1 LRIAGSYYILNH
13 LQLKPIVPLNLK
25 GLPRFHMFD
34 NLSDRLE
41 TIYKKLKGR
50 GVLKEVDV
58 DDALREIRVALIE
71 ADVSLPVIK
80 DFIEEVRV
88 QALGKEV
95 LKSLT
100 PGHQMVKIV
109 NDHLTHLLGEEFID
123 LQNASKPPTIVLMA
137 GLQGSGK
144 TTTVGKLAKRFK
156 EKGKNCLLVPAD
168 VYRPAAIEQLHVL
181 GRDLDVAVYD
191 AGEDKDPISICKKAL
206 DEAINKMSQV
216 VIIDTA
222 GRQQVDDVL
231 MEELKQ
237 IKKTVQ
243 PHEVLFVA
251 DAMMGQQ
258 SADIAKT
265 FNDAVGIDGV
275 VLTKMDGDARGGAA
289 FSIRRVTGKPIRFIG
304 MGEKLDAL
312 EPFHPD
318 RIVSR
323 ILGMGDVMSLVEKAE
338 QNFEAEEQ
346 QKLEK
351 KIKKNAFT
359 LEDFRDQLKQVQKMG
374 SMEQLLGMIPGAGKL
389 TKGLKIDD
397 RAFVQVEAIINS
409 MTVKEREKHII
420 INSSRKRRIAQGSGT
435 RVNDVNK
442 LLKQFAQMQKMMKK
456 VARGGG
462 VNFGSLMGG
471 QGMSRFS

>member
-1 LRIAGSYYILNH
+1 
-13 LQLKPIVPLNLK
+13 
-25 GLPRFHMFD
+25 MFE

-41 TIYKKLKGR
+41 RIYKKLKGR
-50 GVLKEVDV
+50 GILKEVDV
-58 DDALREIRVALIE
+58 DEALREIRVALIE

-80 DFIEEVRV
+80 DFLAPVREKAVGQEVF
-88 QALGKEV
+88 
-95 LKSLT
+95 KSLT

-109 NDHLTHLLGEEFID
+109 NDELTVLIGDAFTDIQL
-123 LQNASKPPTIVLMA
+123 AAKPPTIILMA

-181 GRDLDVAVYD
+181 GRDLSVAVYD
-191 AGEDKDPISICKKAL
+191 GGDEKDPIAICKKAL

-222 GRQQVDDVL
+222 GRQQVDDDL
-231 MEELKQ
+231 MDELKR
-237 IKKTVQ
+237 IKETVQ

-258 SADIAKT
+258 AAEIAKT

-289 FSIRRVTGKPIRFIG
+289 LSIKSITGKPIRFVG

-338 QNFEAEEQ
+338 ENFEKEEQ
-346 QKLEK
+346 EELQKK
-351 KIKKNAFT
+351 FKANSFT

-374 SMEQLLGMIPGAGKL
+374 SMEQLMGMIPGAGKL
-389 TKGLKIDD
+389 KGLKVDNN
-397 RAFVQVEAIINS
+397 AFVQIEAIINS
-409 MTVKEREKHII
+409 MTPRERGKHNI
-420 INSSRKRRIAQGSGT
+420 INASRKRRIAQGSGT
-435 RVNDVNK
+435 RVNDINK

-456 VARGGG
+456 VSRGGG
-462 VNFGSLMGG
+462 LNFGSLMGG
-471 QGMSRFS
+471 GGGGFMGR

>member
-1 LRIAGSYYILNH
+1 
-13 LQLKPIVPLNLK
+13 
-25 GLPRFHMFD
+25 MFE

-41 TIYKKLKGR
+41 RIYKKLKGR
-50 GVLKEVDV
+50 GILKEADV
-58 DDALREIRVALIE
+58 DEALREIRVALIE

-80 DFIEEVRV
+80 DFLAPVREKAV
-88 QALGKEV
+88 GQEV

-109 NDHLTHLLGEEFID
+109 NDELTLLIGDAFTDI
-123 LQNASKPPTIVLMA
+123 QFAAKPPTIILMA

-181 GRDLDVAVYD
+181 GRDLGVTVYD
-191 AGEDKDPISICKKAL
+191 GGDEKDPIAICKKAL

-222 GRQQVDDVL
+222 GRQQVDDDL
-231 MEELKQ
+231 MDELKR
-237 IKKTVQ
+237 IKETVQ

-258 SADIAKT
+258 AAEIAKT

-289 FSIRRVTGKPIRFIG
+289 LSIKSITGKPIRFVG
-304 MGEKLDAL
+304 MGEKLDAI

-338 QNFEAEEQ
+338 ENFEKEEQ
-346 QKLEK
+346 EELQKK
-351 KIKKNAFT
+351 FKANSFT

-374 SMEQLLGMIPGAGKL
+374 SMEQLMGMIPGAGKL
-389 TKGLKIDD
+389 KGLKVDNN
-397 RAFVQVEAIINS
+397 AFVQIEAIINS
-409 MTVKEREKHII
+409 MTPRERAKHNI
-420 INSSRKRRIAQGSGT
+420 INASRKRRIAQGSGT
-435 RVNDVNK
+435 RVNDINK

-456 VARGGG
+456 VSRGGG
-462 VNFGSLMGG
+462 LNFGSLMGG
-471 QGMSRFS
+471 GGGGFMGR

>member
-1 LRIAGSYYILNH
+1 
-13 LQLKPIVPLNLK
+13 
-25 GLPRFHMFD
+25 MFD

-41 TIYKKLKGR
+41 RIYKKLKGR
-50 GVLKEVDV
+50 GILKEADV
-58 DDALREIRVALIE
+58 DEALREIRVALIE

-80 DFIEEVRV
+80 DFLAPVREKAV
-88 QALGKEV
+88 GQEV

-109 NDHLTHLLGEEFID
+109 NDELTLLIGDAFTDI
-123 LQNASKPPTIVLMA
+123 QFAAKPPTIILMA

-181 GRDLDVAVYD
+181 GRDLGVSVYD
-191 AGEDKDPISICKKAL
+191 GGDEKDPIAICKKAL
-206 DEAINKMSQV
+206 DDAINKMSQV

-222 GRQQVDDVL
+222 GRQQVDEDL
-231 MEELKQ
+231 MGELKR
-237 IKKTVQ
+237 IKETVQ

-258 SADIAKT
+258 AAEIAKT

-289 FSIRRVTGKPIRFIG
+289 LSIKSITGKPIRFVG

-338 QNFEAEEQ
+338 ESFEKEEQ
-346 QKLEK
+346 EELQKK
-351 KIKKNAFT
+351 FKANSFT

-374 SMEQLLGMIPGAGKL
+374 SMEQLMGMIPGAGKL
-389 TKGLKIDD
+389 KGLKVDNK
-397 RAFVQVEAIINS
+397 AFVQIEAIINS
-409 MTVKEREKHII
+409 MTPRERAKHNI
-420 INSSRKRRIAQGSGT
+420 INASRKRRIAQGSGT
-435 RVNDVNK
+435 RVNDINK

-456 VARGGG
+456 MSRGGG
-462 VNFGSLMGG
+462 LNFGSLMGG
-471 QGMSRFS
+471 GGFMGR

>member
-1 LRIAGSYYILNH
+1 
-13 LQLKPIVPLNLK
+13 
-25 GLPRFHMFD
+25 MFE

-41 TIYKKLKGR
+41 RIYKKLKGR
-50 GVLKEVDV
+50 GILKEADV
-58 DDALREIRVALIE
+58 DEALREIRVALIE

-80 DFIEEVRV
+80 DFLAPVREKAV
-88 QALGKEV
+88 GQEV

-109 NDHLTHLLGEEFID
+109 NDELTVLIGDAFTDI
-123 LQNASKPPTIVLMA
+123 QFAAKPPTIILMA

-181 GRDLDVAVYD
+181 GRDLSVAVYD
-191 AGEDKDPISICKKAL
+191 GGDEKDPIAICKKAL
-206 DEAINKMSQV
+206 DEAIDKMGQV

-222 GRQQVDDVL
+222 GRQQVDDDL
-231 MEELKQ
+231 MDELKR
-237 IKKTVQ
+237 IKETVQ

-258 SADIAKT
+258 AAEIAKT

-289 FSIRRVTGKPIRFIG
+289 LSIKSITGKPIRFVG

-338 QNFEAEEQ
+338 ENFEKEEQ
-346 QKLEK
+346 EELQKK
-351 KIKKNAFT
+351 FKANSFT

-374 SMEQLLGMIPGAGKL
+374 SMEQLMGMIPGAGKL
-389 TKGLKIDD
+389 KGLKVDNN
-397 RAFVQVEAIINS
+397 AFVQIEAIINS
-409 MTVKEREKHII
+409 MTPRERGKHNI
-420 INSSRKRRIAQGSGT
+420 INASRKRRIAQGSGT
-435 RVNDVNK
+435 RVNDINK

-456 VARGGG
+456 VSRGGG
-462 VNFGSLMGG
+462 LNFGSLMGG
-471 QGMSRFS
+471 GGGGFMGR

>member
-1 LRIAGSYYILNH
+1 
-13 LQLKPIVPLNLK
+13 
-25 GLPRFHMFD
+25 MFE

-41 TIYKKLKGR
+41 RIYKKLKGR
-50 GVLKEVDV
+50 GILKEADV
-58 DDALREIRVALIE
+58 DEALREIRVALIE

-80 DFIEEVRV
+80 DFLAPVREKAV
-88 QALGKEV
+88 GQEV

-109 NDHLTHLLGEEFID
+109 NDELTVLIGDAFTDI
-123 LQNASKPPTIVLMA
+123 QFAAKPPTIILMA

-181 GRDLDVAVYD
+181 GRDLSVAVYD
-191 AGEDKDPISICKKAL
+191 SGDEKNPIAICKKAL

-222 GRQQVDDVL
+222 GRQQVDDDL
-231 MEELKQ
+231 MDELKR
-237 IKKTVQ
+237 IKETVQ

-258 SADIAKT
+258 AAEIAKT

-289 FSIRRVTGKPIRFIG
+289 LSIKSITGKPIRFVG

-338 QNFEAEEQ
+338 ENFEKEEQ
-346 QKLEK
+346 EELQKK
-351 KIKKNAFT
+351 FKANSFT

-374 SMEQLLGMIPGAGKL
+374 SMEQLMGMIPGAGKL
-389 TKGLKIDD
+389 KGLKVDNK
-397 RAFVQVEAIINS
+397 AFVQIEAIINS
-409 MTVKEREKHII
+409 MTLRERAKHNI
-420 INSSRKRRIAQGSGT
+420 INASRKRRIAQGSGT
-435 RVNDVNK
+435 RVNDINK

-456 VARGGG
+456 VSRGGG
-462 VNFGSLMGG
+462 LNFGSLMGG
-471 QGMSRFS
+471 GGFMGR

>member
-1 LRIAGSYYILNH
+1 
-13 LQLKPIVPLNLK
+13 
-25 GLPRFHMFD
+25 MFE

-41 TIYKKLKGR
+41 RIYKKLKGR
-50 GVLKEVDV
+50 GILKEADV
-58 DDALREIRVALIE
+58 DEALREIRVALIE

-80 DFIEEVRV
+80 DFLAPVREKAV
-88 QALGKEV
+88 GQEV

-109 NDHLTHLLGEEFID
+109 NDELTVLIGDAFTDIQL
-123 LQNASKPPTIVLMA
+123 AAKPPTIILMA

-181 GRDLDVAVYD
+181 GRDLSVAVYD
-191 AGEDKDPISICKKAL
+191 GGDEKNPIAICKKAL

-222 GRQQVDDVL
+222 GRQQVDDDL
-231 MEELKQ
+231 MDELKR
-237 IKKTVQ
+237 IKETVQ

-258 SADIAKT
+258 AAEIAKT

-289 FSIRRVTGKPIRFIG
+289 LSIKSITGKPIRFVG

-338 QNFEAEEQ
+338 ENFEKEEQ
-346 QKLEK
+346 EELQKK
-351 KIKKNAFT
+351 FKANSFT

-374 SMEQLLGMIPGAGKL
+374 SMEQLMGMIPGAGKL
-389 TKGLKIDD
+389 KGLKVDNN
-397 RAFVQVEAIINS
+397 AFVQIEAIINS
-409 MTVKEREKHII
+409 MTPRERGKHNI
-420 INSSRKRRIAQGSGT
+420 INASRKRRIAQGSGT
-435 RVNDVNK
+435 RVNDINK

-456 VARGGG
+456 VSRGGG
-462 VNFGSLMGG
+462 LNFGSLMGG
-471 QGMSRFS
+471 GGGGFMGR

>member
-1 LRIAGSYYILNH
+1 
-13 LQLKPIVPLNLK
+13 
-25 GLPRFHMFD
+25 MFE

-41 TIYKKLKGR
+41 RIYKKLKGR
-50 GVLKEVDV
+50 GVLKEADV
-58 DDALREIRVALIE
+58 DEALREIRVALVE

-80 DFIEEVRV
+80 DFLAPVREKSIGQEVM
-88 QALGKEV
+88 
-95 LKSLT
+95 KSLT

-109 NDHLTHLLGEEFID
+109 NDELTVLIGDQFQDIEF
-123 LQNASKPPTIVLMA
+123 ASKPPTIILMA

-168 VYRPAAIEQLHVL
+168 IYRPAAIEQLHVL
-181 GRDLDVAVYD
+181 GRDLDISVYEGGD
-191 AGEDKDPISICKKAL
+191 EKDPIAICKKAL
-206 DEAINKMSQV
+206 DNATEKMSQV

-222 GRQQVDDVL
+222 GRQQVDDEL
-231 MEELKQ
+231 MEELKR
-237 IKKTVQ
+237 IKETVK

-258 SADIAKT
+258 SAEIAKT

-275 VLTKMDGDARGGAA
+275 ILTKMDGDARGGAA
-289 FSIRRVTGKPIRFIG
+289 LSIKSITGKPIRFVG

-312 EPFHPD
+312 EPLHPD

-338 QNFEAEEQ
+338 ENFEREEQ
-346 QKLEK
+346 EELQKK
-351 KIKKNAFT
+351 FKANTFT
-359 LEDFRDQLKQVQKMG
+359 LEDFRDQLIQIQKMA

-389 TKGLKIDD
+389 KGLKVDNK
-397 RAFVQVEAIINS
+397 AFVQIEAIINS
-409 MTVKEREKHII
+409 MTPKERAKHNI

-435 RVNDVNK
+435 KVNDINK
-442 LLKQFAQMQKMMKK
+442 LLKQFGQMQKMMKK
-456 VARGGG
+456 VSRGGG
-462 VNFGSLMGG
+462 LNFGSLMGSG
-471 QGMSRFS
+471 GFMGR

>member
-1 LRIAGSYYILNH
+1 
-13 LQLKPIVPLNLK
+13 
-25 GLPRFHMFD
+25 MFE

-41 TIYKKLKGR
+41 RIYKKLKGR
-50 GVLKEVDV
+50 GILKEADV
-58 DDALREIRVALIE
+58 DEALREIRVALIE

-80 DFIEEVRV
+80 DFLAPVREKAV
-88 QALGKEV
+88 GQEV

-109 NDHLTHLLGEEFID
+109 NDELTVLIGDAFTDI
-123 LQNASKPPTIVLMA
+123 QFAAKPPTIILMA

-181 GRDLDVAVYD
+181 GRDLSVAVYD
-191 AGEDKDPISICKKAL
+191 GGDEKDPIVICKNAL

-222 GRQQVDDVL
+222 GRQQVDDDL
-231 MEELKQ
+231 MDELKR
-237 IKKTVQ
+237 IKETVQ

-258 SADIAKT
+258 AAEIAKT

-289 FSIRRVTGKPIRFIG
+289 LSIKSITGKPIRFVG

-338 QNFEAEEQ
+338 ENFEKEEQ
-346 QKLEK
+346 EELQKK
-351 KIKKNAFT
+351 FKANSFT

-374 SMEQLLGMIPGAGKL
+374 SMEQLMGMIPGAGKL
-389 TKGLKIDD
+389 KGLKVDNN
-397 RAFVQVEAIINS
+397 AFVQIEAIINS
-409 MTVKEREKHII
+409 MTPRERGKHNI
-420 INSSRKRRIAQGSGT
+420 INASRKRRIAQGSGT
-435 RVNDVNK
+435 RVNDINK

-456 VARGGG
+456 VSRGGG
-462 VNFGSLMGG
+462 LNFGSLMGG
-471 QGMSRFS
+471 GGGGFMGR

>member
-1 LRIAGSYYILNH
+1 
-13 LQLKPIVPLNLK
+13 
-25 GLPRFHMFD
+25 MFE

-41 TIYKKLKGR
+41 RIYKKLKGR
-50 GVLKEVDV
+50 GILKEADV
-58 DDALREIRVALIE
+58 DEALREIRVALIE

-80 DFIEEVRV
+80 DFLAPVREKAV
-88 QALGKEV
+88 GQEV

-109 NDHLTHLLGEEFID
+109 NDELTVLIGDAFTDI
-123 LQNASKPPTIVLMA
+123 QFAAKPPTIILMA

-181 GRDLDVAVYD
+181 GRDLSVAVYD
-191 AGEDKDPISICKKAL
+191 GGDEKDPIAICKKAL

-222 GRQQVDDVL
+222 GRQQVDDDL
-231 MEELKQ
+231 MGELKR
-237 IKKTVQ
+237 IKETVQ

-258 SADIAKT
+258 AAEIAKT

-289 FSIRRVTGKPIRFIG
+289 LSIKSITGKPIRFVG

-338 QNFEAEEQ
+338 ENFEKEEQ
-346 QKLEK
+346 EELQKK
-351 KIKKNAFT
+351 FKANSFT

-374 SMEQLLGMIPGAGKL
+374 SMEQLMGMIPGAGKL
-389 TKGLKIDD
+389 KGLKVDNN
-397 RAFVQVEAIINS
+397 AFVQIEAIINS
-409 MTVKEREKHII
+409 MTPRERGKHNI
-420 INSSRKRRIAQGSGT
+420 INASRKRRIAQGSGT
-435 RVNDVNK
+435 RVNDINK

-456 VARGGG
+456 VSRGGG
-462 VNFGSLMGG
+462 LNFGSLMGG
-471 QGMSRFS
+471 GGGGFMGR

>member
-1 LRIAGSYYILNH
+1 
-13 LQLKPIVPLNLK
+13 
-25 GLPRFHMFD
+25 MFE

-41 TIYKKLKGR
+41 RIYKKLKGR
-50 GVLKEVDV
+50 GILKEADV
-58 DDALREIRVALIE
+58 DEALREIRVALIE

-80 DFIEEVRV
+80 DFLAPVREKAV
-88 QALGKEV
+88 GQEV

-109 NDHLTHLLGEEFID
+109 NDELTILIGDAFTDI
-123 LQNASKPPTIVLMA
+123 QFAAKPPTIILMA

-156 EKGKNCLLVPAD
+156 GKGKNCLLVPAD

-181 GRDLDVAVYD
+181 GRDLGVSVYD
-191 AGEDKDPISICKKAL
+191 GGDEKDPIVICKKAL
-206 DEAINKMSQV
+206 DEAVNKMSQV

-222 GRQQVDDVL
+222 GRQQVDDDL
-231 MEELKQ
+231 MDELKR
-237 IKKTVQ
+237 IKETVQ

-258 SADIAKT
+258 AAEIAKT

-289 FSIRRVTGKPIRFIG
+289 LSIKSITGKPIRFVG

-338 QNFEAEEQ
+338 ENFEKEEQ
-346 QKLEK
+346 EELQKK
-351 KIKKNAFT
+351 FKANSFT

-374 SMEQLLGMIPGAGKL
+374 SMEQLMGMIPGAGKL
-389 TKGLKIDD
+389 KGLKVDNN
-397 RAFVQVEAIINS
+397 AFVQIEAIINS
-409 MTVKEREKHII
+409 MTPRERAKHNI
-420 INSSRKRRIAQGSGT
+420 INASRKRRIAQGSGT
-435 RVNDVNK
+435 RVNDINK

-456 VARGGG
+456 VSRGGG
-462 VNFGSLMGG
+462 LNFGSLMGG
-471 QGMSRFS
+471 GGFMGR

>member
-1 LRIAGSYYILNH
+1 
-13 LQLKPIVPLNLK
+13 
-25 GLPRFHMFD
+25 MFE

-41 TIYKKLKGR
+41 RIYKKLKGR
-50 GVLKEVDV
+50 GILKEADV
-58 DDALREIRVALIE
+58 DEALREIRVALIE

-80 DFIEEVRV
+80 DFLAPVRAKAV
-88 QALGKEV
+88 GQEV

-109 NDHLTHLLGEEFID
+109 NDELTVLIGDAFTDI
-123 LQNASKPPTIVLMA
+123 QFAAKPPTIILMA

-181 GRDLDVAVYD
+181 GRDLSVAVYD
-191 AGEDKDPISICKKAL
+191 GGDEKDPIAICKKAL

-222 GRQQVDDVL
+222 GRQQVDDDL
-231 MEELKQ
+231 MDELKR
-237 IKKTVQ
+237 IKETVQ

-258 SADIAKT
+258 AAEIAKT

-289 FSIRRVTGKPIRFIG
+289 LSIKSITGKPIRFVG

-338 QNFEAEEQ
+338 ENFEKEEQ
-346 QKLEK
+346 EELQKK
-351 KIKKNAFT
+351 FKANSFT

-374 SMEQLLGMIPGAGKL
+374 SMEQLMGMIPGAGKL
-389 TKGLKIDD
+389 KGLKVDNN
-397 RAFVQVEAIINS
+397 AFVQIEAIINS
-409 MTVKEREKHII
+409 MTPRERGKHNI
-420 INSSRKRRIAQGSGT
+420 INASRKRRIAQGSGT
-435 RVNDVNK
+435 RVNDINK

-456 VARGGG
+456 VSRGGG
-462 VNFGSLMGG
+462 LNFGSLMGG
-471 QGMSRFS
+471 GGGGFMGR

>member
-1 LRIAGSYYILNH
+1 
-13 LQLKPIVPLNLK
+13 
-25 GLPRFHMFD
+25 MFE

-41 TIYKKLKGR
+41 RIYKKLKGR
-50 GVLKEVDV
+50 GILKEADV
-58 DDALREIRVALIE
+58 DEALREIRVALIE

-80 DFIEEVRV
+80 DFLAPVREKAV
-88 QALGKEV
+88 GQEV

-109 NDHLTHLLGEEFID
+109 NDELTVLIGDAFTDI
-123 LQNASKPPTIVLMA
+123 QFAAKPPTIILMA

-156 EKGKNCLLVPAD
+156 EKSKNCLLVPAD

-181 GRDLDVAVYD
+181 GRDLSVAVYD
-191 AGEDKDPISICKKAL
+191 GGDEKDPIAICKKAL

-222 GRQQVDDVL
+222 GRQQVDDDL
-231 MEELKQ
+231 MDELKR
-237 IKKTVQ
+237 IKETVQ

-258 SADIAKT
+258 AAEIAKT

-289 FSIRRVTGKPIRFIG
+289 LSIKSITGKPIRFVG

-338 QNFEAEEQ
+338 ENFEKEEQ
-346 QKLEK
+346 EELQKK
-351 KIKKNAFT
+351 FKANSFT

-374 SMEQLLGMIPGAGKL
+374 SMEQLMGMIPGAGKL
-389 TKGLKIDD
+389 KGLKVDNN
-397 RAFVQVEAIINS
+397 AFVQIEAIINS
-409 MTVKEREKHII
+409 MTPRERGKHNI
-420 INSSRKRRIAQGSGT
+420 INASRKRRIAQGSGT
-435 RVNDVNK
+435 RVNDINK

-456 VARGGG
+456 VSRGGG
-462 VNFGSLMGG
+462 LNFGSLMGG
-471 QGMSRFS
+471 GGGGFMGR

>member
-1 LRIAGSYYILNH
+1 
-13 LQLKPIVPLNLK
+13 
-25 GLPRFHMFD
+25 MFE

-41 TIYKKLKGR
+41 RIYKNLKGR
-50 GVLKEVDV
+50 GILKEADV
-58 DDALREIRVALIE
+58 DEALREIRVALIE
-71 ADVSLPVIK
+71 ADVSLTVIK
-80 DFIEEVRV
+80 DFLALVREKAV
-88 QALGKEV
+88 GQEV

-109 NDHLTHLLGEEFID
+109 NDELTVLIGDEFTDI
-123 LQNASKPPTIVLMA
+123 QFATKPPTVILMA

-156 EKGKNCLLVPAD
+156 EKGKSCLLVPAD

-181 GRDLDVAVYD
+181 GRDLDVAVYEG
-191 AGEDKDPISICKKAL
+191 GEELDPITICKKAL
-206 DEAINKMSQV
+206 DDATDKMSQV

-222 GRQQVDDVL
+222 GRQQVDEDL
-231 MEELKQ
+231 MDELKR
-237 IKKTVQ
+237 IKETVQ

-258 SADIAKT
+258 SAEIAKT
-265 FNDAVGIDGV
+265 FNDAIGIDGV

-289 FSIRRVTGKPIRFIG
+289 LSIKSITGKPIRFIG

-338 QNFEAEEQ
+338 ENFEREEQ
-346 QKLEK
+346 EELQKK
-351 KIKKNAFT
+351 FKTNAFT
-359 LEDFRDQLKQVQKMG
+359 LEDFRDQLKQIQKMG

-389 TKGLKIDD
+389 KGLKVDNK
-397 RAFVQVEAIINS
+397 AFVQIEAIINS
-409 MTVKEREKHII
+409 MTLKERVKHNI
-420 INSSRKRRIAQGSGT
+420 INASRKRRIAQGSGT
-435 RVNDVNK
+435 RVNDINK

-456 VARGGG
+456 VSRGGG
-462 VNFGSLMGG
+462 LNFGSLMGG
-471 QGMSRFS
+471 GGFMGR

>member
-1 LRIAGSYYILNH
+1 
-13 LQLKPIVPLNLK
+13 
-25 GLPRFHMFD
+25 MFE

-41 TIYKKLKGR
+41 RIYKNLKGR
-50 GVLKEVDV
+50 GILKEADV
-58 DDALREIRVALIE
+58 DEALREIRVALIE
-71 ADVSLPVIK
+71 ADVSLTVIK
-80 DFIEEVRV
+80 DFLALVREKAV
-88 QALGKEV
+88 GQEV

-109 NDHLTHLLGEEFID
+109 NDELTVLIGDEFTDI
-123 LQNASKPPTIVLMA
+123 QFASKPPTIILMA

-156 EKGKNCLLVPAD
+156 EKGKSCLLVPAD

-181 GRDLDVAVYD
+181 GRDLDVAVYEG
-191 AGEDKDPISICKKAL
+191 GEELDPITICKKAL
-206 DEAINKMSQV
+206 DDATAKMSQV

-222 GRQQVDDVL
+222 GRQQVDEDL
-231 MEELKQ
+231 MDELKR
-237 IKKTVQ
+237 IKETVQ
-243 PHEVLFVA
+243 PHEVLFIA

-258 SADIAKT
+258 SAEIAKT
-265 FNDAVGIDGV
+265 FNDAIGIDGI

-289 FSIRRVTGKPIRFIG
+289 LSIKSITGKPIRFIG

-338 QNFEAEEQ
+338 ENFEREEQ
-346 QKLEK
+346 EELQKK
-351 KIKKNAFT
+351 FKTNAFT
-359 LEDFRDQLKQVQKMG
+359 LEDFRDQLKQIQKMG

-389 TKGLKIDD
+389 KGLKVDNK
-397 RAFVQVEAIINS
+397 AFVQIEAIINS
-409 MTVKEREKHII
+409 MTLKERVKHNI
-420 INSSRKRRIAQGSGT
+420 INASRKRRIAQGSGT
-435 RVNDVNK
+435 RVNDINK

-456 VARGGG
+456 VSRGGG
-462 VNFGSLMGG
+462 LNFGSLMGG
-471 QGMSRFS
+471 GGFMGR